1 MSVFE
6 HHVAD
11 VLTAAP
17 PLPLA
22 STPLGTY
29 TLIPHHRAGAA
40 AGYRTPFSTA
50 APARAVI
57 EVRVP
62 LSDGTGGTDT
72 AVGQVALRGP
82 GDVIGLDPRQVVRRY
97 PTPGTRDAEPSDLV
111 HCELDQ
117 PDLPWMFTPCAPDAA
132 GHLAPW
138 LRLVVVA
145 DTPGLVRPPSRP
157 GLPSWAEVPAAELPP
172 PEEAWAWAHAQV
184 IGPAAG
190 AGDRLGPENPALN
203 VSRLLCPRHLEP
215 NRRWVALVVPTFEV
229 GRRAGLGDEREPRVT
244 DLRWAW
250 GATPDAV
257 PLPVYDHWTFST
269 GDNADFEALARR
281 IRPVAPPPGT
291 GRRLVDTTNPG
302 LGIAVT
308 AEPGPRP
315 VHGALVRPVLDDEP
329 DRAAAEPPAGT
340 PGTWDDTSTT
350 SLRERVEHP
359 DRVRFD
365 PAETDPEVAPP
376 LHAGTHLATGTVPAA
391 GAEPTWLR
399 QLNLDPAH
407 RVAAGL
413 GAAVARMDQED
424 LMASAWAQLPAVL
437 EANAALRAAQLA
449 RFVGDRLHA
458 RHLARLDPGTLLA
471 VTSRSHART
480 LSAPGTTTRGAV
492 GASATPTAATSTTLR
507 RLARPAGPLRRFTP
521 QDEAGRGSGALLA
534 DGDVGLDWVHRYTP
548 PDGARGIGEAG
559 ADVLRESGIDAGR
572 LGSLLGEPTALDALA
587 AGEPQ
592 PADPSLVARLG
603 RGRLLEQLL
612 DALPT
617 PVEIESPEADA
628 EAEHEDLL
636 RVGHL
641 LVPLMA
647 LLQNH
652 GEWLLTRR
660 VVERHRLDGH
670 PLHEAPG
677 RLLVTSDVVRD
688 NVLTP
693 LSDLLRNAQIDVQ
706 GEPDRETYG
715 LVSALVEA
723 LAAQADALAAAQDAI
738 AEEAFIDTDDLREAA
753 RDRLAVGSLRITELL
768 LPRRT
773 LGRRLRDRVPG
784 LDRHFPGWLDNDRFD
799 PVMAAPRFTHPM
811 YEALHRHD
819 PEWLLP
825 GVAAI
830 SPHEMMTVL
839 ETNPVFVEAFLVGL
853 NHEFARELV
862 WRGYP
867 TDGRGTSFR
876 SFWTTRDEL
885 TQPVHR
891 LRTGDLGT
899 HLDRTATGALV
910 ILLRGELVRRYPHL
924 LGHAVRQQGPDT
936 PITYEA
942 EPVRTLFQMRIGAD
956 LLLTGLDLSAE
967 TARADDAPGADGR
980 LPSVPPDGAWWFTVS
995 EHVGEPRFGL
1005 DVAEGSLPAWTGKR
1019 DDLHWGHW
1027 PMIGSHLSAA
1037 GAPTVT
1043 GEGPPGTA
1051 ADIAWQL
1058 FQQPA
1063 RAGYRLGRMLRPSTA
1078 WEPSWP

>member
-17 PLPLA
+17 PVPLA

-29 TLIPHHRAGAA
+29 TLLPHHRAGAA

-62 LSDGTGGTDT
+62 LADGTGGTDA
-72 AVGQVALRGP
+72 AVGQVGLRGP
-82 GDVIGLDPRQVVRRY
+82 GDVLGLDPRQVVRRY

-117 PDLPWMFTPCAPDAA
+117 PDLPWMFTPCAPDGA

-145 DTPGLVRPPSRP
+145 DTGGVVRPPSRP

-184 IGPAAG
+184 IGPVATAAG
-190 AGDRLGPENPALN
+190 RLGPENPALN
-203 VSRLLCPRHLEP
+203 VARLLCPRHLEP

-229 GRRAGLGDEREPRVT
+229 GRRAGLGDDREPRVT

-250 GATPDAV
+250 GSTPDAV

-269 GDNADFEALARR
+269 GDDADFEALARR

-302 LGIAVT
+302 LGITVT
-308 AEPGPRP
+308 AEDGPRP
-315 VHGALVRPVLDDEP
+315 VHGALVRPVPAGEP
-329 DRAAAEPPAGT
+329 DTAAAVPPPGT
-340 PGTWDDTSTT
+340 AGTWDATSTT
-350 SLRERVEHP
+350 ALVERVEHP

-365 PAETDPEVAPP
+365 PDETDPEVAPP
-376 LHAGTHLATGTVPAA
+376 LYAGTHLATGTVPAD
-391 GAEPTWLR
+391 GAEPAWLR

-407 RVAAGL
+407 RVAASL

-424 LMASAWAQLPAVL
+424 LMASAWAQLPSVL

-449 RFVGDRLHA
+449 RFAGDRLHA
-458 RHLARLDPGTLLA
+458 RHLARLDPGALLA
-471 VTSRSHART
+471 VTARSHART
-480 LSAPGTTTRGAV
+480 VPTPGTTTRGAV

-507 RLARPAGPLRRFTP
+507 RLARPAGPLRRFTD
-521 QDEAGRGSGALLA
+521 DEDVRGSGALLA
-534 DGDVGLDWVHRYTP
+534 DGDVGHDWVHRYRA
-548 PDGARGIGEAG
+548 PDGARGIGEDAS
-559 ADVLRESGIDAGR
+559 DLLRENGIDPVR
-572 LGSLLGEPTALDALA
+572 VGSLLGERSALDALA

-592 PADPSLVARLG
+592 PVDPSLVARLG

-617 PVEIESPEADA
+617 PVEIETPEADA
-628 EAEHEDLL
+628 EAGHEDLL
-636 RVGHL
+636 RVGHV
-641 LVPLMA
+641 LVSLMA
-647 LLQNH
+647 LLQTH
-652 GEWLLTRR
+652 GEWLLSRR

-670 PLHEAPG
+670 EVHEAPG
-677 RLLVTSDVVRD
+677 RLLVPGDVVRD
-688 NVLTP
+688 NVVGP
-693 LSDLLRNAQIDVQ
+693 LSDLLRNAQIEVPR
-706 GEPDRETYG
+706 EPDPASSG
-715 LVSALVEA
+715 LAAALVEA
-723 LAAQADALAAAQDAI
+723 FAAQADALAEAQERV
-738 AEEAFIDTDDLREAA
+738 AEEAYIGTDDLREAA
-753 RDRLAVGSLRITELL
+753 RERLTVGVLRLPELL

-773 LGRRLRDRVPG
+773 LGRRLRERVPG
-784 LDRHFPGWLDNDRFD
+784 LELHFPGWLDNDRFD

-811 YEALHRHD
+811 YEALHRLD

-830 SPHEMMTVL
+830 SPHEMMTAL
-839 ETNPVFVEAFLVGL
+839 ETNPVFVEAFLLGL

-876 SFWTTRDEL
+876 SFWTARDEL

-891 LRTGDLGT
+891 LRTGALGT
-899 HLDRTATGALV
+899 HLDRTATGTLV

-924 LGHAVRQQGPDT
+924 LGHAVRQKGDT
-936 PITYEA
+936 APIAYAA
-942 EPVRTLFQMRIGAD
+942 EPARTLFQMRIGAD
-956 LLLTGLDLSAE
+956 LLLTGVDLSAD
-967 TARADDAPGADGR
+967 TALADDAPGADGR
-980 LPSVPPDGAWWFTVS
+980 LAPVPPDGAWWFTVS

-1005 DVAEGSLPAWTGKR
+1005 DVAEGALPAWTGKR

-1027 PMIGSHLSAA
+1027 PMTGSHLSAA

-1043 GEGPPGTA
+1043 GEAPPRTA
-1051 ADIAWQL
+1051 ADVAWQL

-1063 RAGYRLGRMLRPSTA
+1063 RAGYRLGRMLRPSSDQ
-1078 WEPSWP
+1078 EPSWP